1 MTTAKIRRKRSR
13 KQEEKI
19 AQEMGGKVVPGSGSI
34 AGMKSDVVAERLGFR
49 VEAKY
54 TDNKSYSV
62 TRTVIDKIR
71 REALSSGENWLL
83 QVDLHG
89 GGPTRR
95 LAVMDYEV
103 FLTFMEELHD
113 WQTSTA
119 DETGN
124 GSD

>member
-1 MTTAKIRRKRSR
+1 MTNAKIRRKRSK

-19 AQEMGGKVVPGSGSI
+19 AQEMGGQVVPGSGAI

-49 VEAKY
+49 VEDKY
-54 TDNKSYSV
+54 TDNKSYSM
-62 TRTVIDKIR
+62 TRNVIDKIR

-95 LAVMDYEV
+95 LAVLDYEV
-103 FLTFMEELHD
+103 FLTLMEELHD
-113 WQTSTA
+113 FQTSAT
-119 DETGN
+119 DGTGSE
-124 GSD
+124 SD